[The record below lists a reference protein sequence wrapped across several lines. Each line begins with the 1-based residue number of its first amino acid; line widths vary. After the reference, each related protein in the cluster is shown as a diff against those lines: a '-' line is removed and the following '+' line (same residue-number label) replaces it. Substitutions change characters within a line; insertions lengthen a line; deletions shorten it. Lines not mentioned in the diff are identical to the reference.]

1 MTHKKD
7 QKTTRDKR
15 SREPLFPGKPLKQ
28 ALSREEAEAQFLR
41 NSKYAAAGKGWPVDP
56 NQSVY

>member
-1 MTHKKD
+1 MTQENSPKPTNEKKD
-7 QKTTRDKR
+7 
-15 SREPLFPGKPLKQ
+15 REPLFPRAPAKQ
-28 ALSREEAEAQFLR
+28 TLSKEEAEAQFLR